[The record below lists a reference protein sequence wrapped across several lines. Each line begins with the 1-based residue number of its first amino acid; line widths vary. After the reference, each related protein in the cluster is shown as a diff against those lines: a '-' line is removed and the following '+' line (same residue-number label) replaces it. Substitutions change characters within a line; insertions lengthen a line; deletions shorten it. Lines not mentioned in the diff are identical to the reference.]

1 MEAALDCSKDTVLAQ
16 TVLKMHFLG
25 YIDKMFAHQL
35 TCSLDLAPCN
45 VVHFSKIKIAQ
56 LTGHDPAYTIEAK
69 DIV

>member
-1 MEAALDCSKDTVLAQ
+1 
-16 TVLKMHFLG
+16 
-25 YIDKMFAHQL
+25 MFAHQL

-45 VVHFSKIKIAQ
+45 FVHFSKIKIAQ